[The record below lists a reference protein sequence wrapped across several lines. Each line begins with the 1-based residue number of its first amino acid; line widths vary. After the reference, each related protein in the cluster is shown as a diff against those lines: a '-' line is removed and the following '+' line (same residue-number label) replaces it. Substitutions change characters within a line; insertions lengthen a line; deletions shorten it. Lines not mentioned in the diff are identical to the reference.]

1 MYFQNGPFL
10 FDKTSTSESNSE
22 DLTQS
27 DCYTVRTSTNN
38 FTSHLKYSKLIFF
51 HQQVQ
56 RTPWAG
62 SENGPGRFVWERGC
76 VGALRSEQASWEKP
90 TQRTVEFRRINRGC
104 LRRGVA
110 RRLPLPSTLP
120 ARHRSVQAWPGV
132 QASTRCS
139 CPLYTST
146 TIATI
151 TDIVHGTKQTSLNQ
165 FLSLKF
171 YVFLPCVK
179 CGCPTSVCACVW
191 FKWRIKWVI
200 FSS

>member
-1 MYFQNGPFL
+1 MDRTDLY
-10 FDKTSTSESNSE
+10 ES
-22 DLTQS
+22 
-27 DCYTVRTSTNN
+27 
-38 FTSHLKYSKLIFF
+38 
-51 HQQVQ
+51 
-56 RTPWAG
+56 G
-62 SENGPGRFVWERGC
+62 G
-76 VGALRSEQASWEKP
+76 VGALCSEQASWEKP

-146 TIATI
+146 TIATV

-179 CGCPTSVCACVW
+179 CGCPTSVSACDLNEESNESYFHRKINVW
-191 FKWRIKWVI
+191 IDVVRNTRIMQLP
-200 FSS
+200 